1 VLIHLANQLANYL
14 ANQTH
19 EDDTMCRT
27 RPQPFLCPP
36 PTPSGRRPVTWRVL
50 ILGLV
55 LAGPVQSQLIPETS
69 LAFSH
74 EDPAPRTRLAGDSL
88 LNNSLGEALAAGDFN
103 GDGYLDLV
111 IGTPQYGE
119 SQTSPGAVNV
129 VYGGPGGLS
138 ATDAAVENQFWNQAG
153 AVEGGSENGDR
164 SGHAVAAAD
173 FNGDGVDDLV
183 FGSPGEDIGSISN
196 AGAFNVIYGSPSGL
210 TSARNRQF
218 YQGRDIGI
226 VDGVDFGAVGGA
238 AERDNELGW
247 SLATADF
254 DQDGFDDVAV
264 GIRREDIG
272 SIADVG
278 SVQVFFG
285 SANGLTA
292 VRDRFL
298 DRSVLAAAG
307 PPEQFDRFGET
318 VAAGDFNGDGW
329 PDLAVG
335 APWDEQDVSAGGTV
349 HLIYGT
355 PDGFDRDND
364 ELLTM
369 DAPSAND
376 EMGKALTVGDF
387 DGDGLDDLV
396 IGTPGFDNASGAA
409 LLIYGAGN
417 GLGSSPRRLLLRP
430 GSDAFPGSAQ
440 QSSRFASSLSA
451 GDIDGDGVHDLIVG
465 RRNFDLDG
473 NSDIGQVL
481 IAFGRDPIGVLGFG
495 SVLWTRSDLSRIG
508 SARQNDRFGTAVLLA
523 DFNADGRA
531 DAAISSPDRSVGG
544 VNGAG
549 DVVVIS
555 TSEGLFS
562 DRFEVQGS
570 GPPGL

>member
-1 VLIHLANQLANYL
+1 MRSPPSHRIHCVQTALDPGIPGSWLALAVSL
-14 ANQTH
+14 
-19 EDDTMCRT
+19 
-27 RPQPFLCPP
+27 L
-36 PTPSGRRPVTWRVL
+36 
-50 ILGLV
+50 LV
-55 LAGPVQSQLIPETS
+55 SPVQSQLIPETS
-69 LAFSH
+69 LAFTHGGS
-74 EDPAPRTRLAGDSL
+74 APKTSLAGDSL
-88 LNNSLGEALAAGDFN
+88 LNNNLGEALAAGDFN

-119 SQTSPGAVNV
+119 TQLRPGAVNV

-138 ATDAAVENQFWNQAG
+138 ASDTTVENQFWNQAG

-164 SGHAVAAAD
+164 SGFSVAVGD
-173 FNGDGVDDLV
+173 FNGDGFDDLV

-196 AGAFNVIYGSPSGL
+196 AGAINVIYGASSGL
-210 TSARNRQF
+210 TLAGNRQF

-226 VDGVDFGAVGGA
+226 IDGVDFGSVGGT

-247 SLATADF
+247 SLAMADF

-264 GIRREDIG
+264 GVRREDIG
-272 SIADVG
+272 SIADAG

-298 DRSVLAAAG
+298 DRTVLSAAG

-335 APWDEQDVSAGGTV
+335 APWDEQDASAGGTV

-355 PDGFDRDND
+355 SDWFDREND
-364 ELLTM
+364 ELLAM

-376 EMGKALTVGDF
+376 EMGKSLTVGDF

-396 IGTPGFDNASGAA
+396 IGIPGFANASGAA
-409 LLIYGAGN
+409 LLTYGTEN
-417 GLGSSPRRLLLRP
+417 GLGSSTRRLLLQP
-430 GSDAFPGSAQ
+430 GSDGFPGAAQ
-440 QSSRFASSLSA
+440 QDSKFAGSLSV
-451 GDIDGDGVHDLIVG
+451 GDIDGDGMDDLIVG
-465 RRNFDLDG
+465 RRDFDLDG
-473 NSDIGQVL
+473 DSNVGDVL
-481 IAFGRDPIGVLGFG
+481 IAFGRSPGGLLAFG
-495 SVLWTRSDLSRIG
+495 SFLWTRSDLSRIG

-523 DFNADGRA
+523 DFNGDGRD
-531 DAAISSPDRSVGG
+531 DAAISSPDRSVDG
-544 VNGAG
+544 VSGAG

-562 DRFEVQGS
+562 DRFEALGTLFRDCDERVDCAFS
-570 GPPGL
+570 GR